1 MKVGKGRI
9 IVIFIIMLNLCS
21 FLASPVFSI
30 EPKREDGLSAH
41 WVPERVASLGKDEK
55 VQSGFLASY
64 RSKDRIIRKYCATP
78 ADLLLYFKS
87 FPPSFQN
94 NGIWVIM
101 THPDAYSPEELRM
114 KEELVKLCQKDKILL
129 FICRGSELP
138 DGWQKYSPTPK

>member
-1 MKVGKGRI
+1 MEADKDRI
-9 IVIFIIMLNLCS
+9 IAVFPMILIIC
-21 FLASPVFSI
+21 FYLACPAFCM
-30 EPKREDGLSAH
+30 EPKRENGLSAH
-41 WVPERVASLGKDEK
+41 WVPKRVASLGKDER

-64 RSKDRIIRKYCATP
+64 RSKDGIVRKYCATP
-78 ADLLLYFKS
+78 TDLLLYFKS

-101 THPDAYSPEELRM
+101 THPDAYSPEESKM
-114 KEELVKLCQKDKILL
+114 KEELIKLCQKDKIPL